1 MNMEGEAVGSKIV
14 IEIKQKLD
22 LVQCE
27 ILPLW
32 QNVKSLWPFLRV
44 NLIFGKVLPLLW
56 LNFGDNNAI
65 FIVK

>member
-1 MNMEGEAVGSKIV
+1 MNIEVEFVGSKIV

-32 QNVKSLWPFLRV
+32 QNVKSLWLV
-44 NLIFGKVLPLLW
+44 YDGQIS
-56 LNFGDNNAI
+56 I
-65 FIVK
+65 